1 MEKLSN
7 IIQNK
12 KLDRDYRCSYEF
24 QAYGNRLA
32 EELGDRKHRTLYIK
46 LAKNEDR
53 KLLEEARTF
62 VLNSKKATTR
72 GRLFM
77 WKLTQLKK
85 EGKEKKSD
93 EKTKKI

>member
-53 KLLEEARTF
+53 KLR
-62 VLNSKKATTR
+62 R
-72 GRLFM
+72 GAHICPEF
-77 WKLTQLKK
+77 
-85 EGKEKKSD
+85 KKSNY
-93 EKTKKI
+93 ERKVIYVETYPIKKRGERKKIG